1 MENTKIF
8 RRCQLALGRW
18 HRPAFESRALP
29 GDLVRYADAA
39 TAPAAEWSRALGLT
53 RRAARPW
60 VASASRSRELH
71 CSEAP
76 HRRAAKRRAQK
87 VRLGLSMGARTPSQ

>member
-8 RRCQLALGRW
+8 RRCQLAGARQVAPTAV
-18 HRPAFESRALP
+18 RVPGTP

-60 VASASRSRELH
+60 VASASRELH

-76 HRRAAKRRAQK
+76 HRRAVKRRAQK